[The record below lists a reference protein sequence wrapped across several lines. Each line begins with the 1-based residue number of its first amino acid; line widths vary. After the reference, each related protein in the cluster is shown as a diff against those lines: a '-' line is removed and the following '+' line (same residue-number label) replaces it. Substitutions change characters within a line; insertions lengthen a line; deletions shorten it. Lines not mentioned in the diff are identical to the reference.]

1 MRYINLTY
9 LLTYCGSGRCDCCCI
24 VSVVHQPV
32 QPVSQR
38 FYGSSAH
45 VQDTSSTSDAADAMQ
60 IFLERAEKSGIRL
73 ETLPES
79 NT

>member
-1 MRYINLTY
+1 VVVVIV
-9 LLTYCGSGRCDCCCI
+9 
-24 VSVVHQPV
+24 VSVAHQPV

-38 FYGSSAH
+38 FYSSSAH